1 MTDQNDDQKYQEILN
16 KYAADLASVP
26 ATETQESQDSE
37 TQPEPAVVQ
46 MVEVPSAP
54 PTPPTPP
61 IPLPT
66 TPPEIQTPDNQA
78 VAAVD
83 VLAPP
88 VITPIES
95 PLEITP
101 PSPPT
106 PAAETPQNPTK
117 SPLTPPLPPPSSPT
131 MSSSSVNPTSSSIFK
146 YICLLSFIVFLVVA
160 GNLIWTLIKMNK
172 LSAQKG
178 SLTLSPTPSITL
190 TETNVTPTIDLSKM
204 CNLNDKTYAIGDSF
218 PAADGC
224 NVCTCNSS
232 LTFDCTQKIC
242 SPSATDSA
250 TSATSFI
257 VSKMNP
263 SPGQIVPNSLS
274 YLEATLSNPV
284 DAKTVILDNVY
295 VVEGETKLAGK
306 PTLNTKTNTIRYTF
320 TKAII
325 NTNKG
330 ADRRITVVLTNIKS
344 TKGDI
349 LPDTKYDIDIH

>member
-26 ATETQESQDSE
+26 ATNTQESQGSE
-37 TQPEPAVVQ
+37 TPPEPAVVQ
-46 MVEVPSAP
+46 MVEVPPLP
-54 PTPPTPP
+54 PTPSTPP

-66 TPPEIQTPDNQA
+66 TSPEIQTPDNQA

-88 VITPIES
+88 VVTPIES
-95 PLEITP
+95 PLEIAP
-101 PSPPT
+101 EP
-106 PAAETPQNPTK
+106 PQNPTK
-117 SPLTPPLPPPSSPT
+117 SPLTPPQLPPSPPITSSAPVA
-131 MSSSSVNPTSSSIFK
+131 SSSSSIFK

-160 GNLIWTLIKMNK
+160 GNLVWTLIKMNK
-172 LSAQKG
+172 LSALKG
-178 SLTLSPTPSITL
+178 STVLSPTPSVTL
-190 TETNVTPTIDLSKM
+190 TETNVTPTIDLSNM

-250 TSATSFI
+250 NAAASFI

-263 SPGQIVPNSLS
+263 TPGQIVPNSLS
-274 YLEATLSNPV
+274 YLEATLSSPV
-284 DAKTVILDNVY
+284 DAKTVTLDNVY